1 MKKIPTKFPEIWIIE
16 PDVFKDERG
25 FFFESYSYKKYEELG
40 IKWEFVQDNHAK
52 SEKNTVRGLH
62 FSIGEGQAK
71 LVRCTQ
77 GKIWDVVVDI
87 RPNSPTFRKWEG
99 VELTFENFLQLYVPV
114 GFAHGYATLS
124 DYAEVQYKV
133 SDYYN
138 PDIEREVYWNDPTI
152 GIDWKVKESILSN
165 RDKNAP
171 LLDDFLKKYPKPFK
185 KQ

>member
-1 MKKIPTKFPEIWIIE
+1 MKKIPTQFPDVWIIE
-16 PDVFKDERG
+16 PEVFKDERG

-40 IKWEFVQDNHAK
+40 IKWEFVQDNHSK
-52 SEKNTVRGLH
+52 SAKNTVRGLH
-62 FSIGEGQAK
+62 FSIGAGQGK
-71 LVRCTQ
+71 LVRCTL

-99 VELTFENFLQLYVPV
+99 VELTSENFLQLYVPV

-138 PDIEREVYWNDPTI
+138 PEIEREVYWNDPTI
-152 GIDWKVKESILSN
+152 SIDWKVKDPILSN
-165 RDKNAP
+165 RDKDAP
-171 LLDDFLKKYPKPFK
+171 LLDEFLKKYPNPFK
-185 KQ
+185 K